1 MNDLFTILLF
11 NRIVHKFL
19 FECFLSEAITIN
31 IIPTNK
37 RIPSNNIDQILN
49 RKIFAIVTPNKFK
62 DNPIA
67 NIILCGNDFTLF
79 KIAVFLLHDFF
90 ASTNFTES
98 ESSITY
104 ILHRIF
110 YQLVRIDSM
119 SPQTLFVDGGT
130 EFKFS

>member
-1 MNDLFTILLF
+1 MIALEFFLF

-19 FECFLSEAITIN
+19 FECLLSEAITIN

-49 RKIFAIVTPNKFK
+49 RKILANVTPAKFK

-79 KIAVFLLHDFF
+79 KINVFLLHDLF
-90 ASTNFTES
+90 ASPNFTE
-98 ESSITY
+98 
-104 ILHRIF
+104 
-110 YQLVRIDSM
+110 
-119 SPQTLFVDGGT
+119 
-130 EFKFS
+130 